1 MIQQDVTGGQRS
13 NPSNQNPIKPKKA
26 LSSQSKVPKS
36 PTKVQ
41 NKRCCTRPRGLT
53 VEMPIAHTNIKCASW
68 ECQSTTATH
77 IVAVENIKCTSLA
90 FAPPWISCNSCSGQ
104 LACLISLHPSEHV
117 NLRPSCGGNNRYRG
131 KTWCFPRECFTS
143 HWQSFKG
150 RFAPA
155 QLYTKKANKNTR
167 TLQKP

>member
-1 MIQQDVTGGQRS
+1 M
-13 NPSNQNPIKPKKA
+13 
-26 LSSQSKVPKS
+26 
-36 PTKVQ
+36 
-41 NKRCCTRPRGLT
+41 
-53 VEMPIAHTNIKCASW
+53 EMPIAHTNIKCASW

-104 LACLISLHPSEHV
+104 LACLISLYPSEHV

-131 KTWCFPRECFTS
+131 KSWCFPRECFTS

-150 RFAPA
+150 RFAQHNYEKSKQEYENSSKTLTPT
-155 QLYTKKANKNTR
+155 LLLGR
-167 TLQKP
+167 HTLQKQTEAKCIQETSRPVAPSIWAIS